1 MSKLAFVFGIPL
13 FLVLFVGCAKEEKH
27 PIPNGCVNIELY
39 LNFPEYSK
47 LKNEGCAVIAKD
59 PYDCNGYYGNGVVVF
74 KHPDENYGYV
84 AYDATCP
91 KHLEKPTAV
100 RLDGDGCGFS
110 ATCPYCNTV
119 YLLDSGYPAEGYPL
133 KKYRVSQQG
142 NLLLV
147 HN

>member
-74 KHPDENYGYV
+74 NHPDDGYV

-110 ATCPYCNTV
+110 ATCPHCNTT
-119 YLLDSGYPAEGYPL
+119 YWLTTGYPAEGYPL
-133 KKYRVSQQG
+133 KKYRVTSQSG
-142 NLLLV
+142 SILV
-147 HN
+147 YN